1 MKIDANSVTFE
12 PQDMAFV
19 KKFGILKATEMA
31 LDYHA
36 EHPNLPFLYDAEQLA
51 GFLGISRGELND
63 IVNHIQKEYK
73 EAHLPKKTVH
83 TAAYA
88 SPASGCASVRTQSKK
103 KFFHSFLFLNLQR
116 PIKRGV
122 PHAEMP
128 NRILA
133 RNFF

>member
-1 MKIDANSVTFE
+1 MKIDANSVTLE

-51 GFLGISRGELND
+51 GFLVISRGELND
-63 IVNHIQKEYK
+63 IVLN
-73 EAHLPKKTVH
+73 KTAH

-88 SPASGCASVRTQSKK
+88 SRASGCASVRTQSKK

-133 RNFF
+133 RNSF

>member
-73 EAHLPKKTVH
+73 EAHLPKKDGTYRSLCVPSIRLRFLSGPNQRKNSS
-83 TAAYA
+83 TA
-88 SPASGCASVRTQSKK
+88 SC
-103 KFFHSFLFLNLQR
+103 F
-116 PIKRGV
+116 
-122 PHAEMP
+122 
-128 NRILA
+128 
-133 RNFF
+133 

>member
-73 EAHLPKKTVH
+73 EAHLPKKDGTYRQPMRPQH
-83 TAAYA
+83 QAALLSGPNQRKNSSTA
-88 SPASGCASVRTQSKK
+88 SC
-103 KFFHSFLFLNLQR
+103 F
-116 PIKRGV
+116 
-122 PHAEMP
+122 
-128 NRILA
+128 
-133 RNFF
+133 